1 MKLIIL
7 ITSLIFLTNCS
18 SNSVVKLGK
27 KCTKIATDNTYEKSF
42 IWIVDKKNIE
52 NFSSKINKENCKIN
66 GEKS

>member
-18 SNSVVKLGK
+18 SNSIVKLGK

-42 IWIVDKKNIE
+42 IWIVDKE
-52 NFSSKINKENCKIN
+52 NVEDFSTKINKENCKIN

>member
-7 ITSLIFLTNCS
+7 ITSLVFLTNCS

-42 IWIVDKKNIE
+42 IWIVDKKNINE
-52 NFSSKINKENCKIN
+52 FSKKINKENCKIN